1 MTDAQ
6 KLWLILV
13 PVAAVVSTVV
23 VASRPAPSLEEKPKL
38 ILRNLD
44 EIPELSTTP
53 AAASPRLRR
62 GASSTNLRNRTLPVS
77 P

>member
-13 PVAAVVSTVV
+13 PVAAVISTVV
-23 VASRPAPSLEEKPKL
+23 VASRPVPRPDEKPKL

-44 EIPELSTTP
+44 QIPELSP
-53 AAASPRLRR
+53 GSDKSDSRLRR
-62 GASSTNLRNRTLPVS
+62 GAASTNLRNRSLPES

>member
-23 VASRPAPSLEEKPKL
+23 VASRPAPRVDEKPKL

-44 EIPELSTTP
+44 EIPELSG
-53 AAASPRLRR
+53 AIGEASPRLRR

>member
-13 PVAAVVSTVV
+13 PVAAVVSTAI
-23 VASRPAPSLEEKPKL
+23 VASRPTPRPDEKPKL

-44 EIPELSTTP
+44 EIPQLS
-53 AAASPRLRR
+53 SDGNNSRLKRS
-62 GASSTNLRNRTLPVS
+62 APSTNLRNRTLPAS